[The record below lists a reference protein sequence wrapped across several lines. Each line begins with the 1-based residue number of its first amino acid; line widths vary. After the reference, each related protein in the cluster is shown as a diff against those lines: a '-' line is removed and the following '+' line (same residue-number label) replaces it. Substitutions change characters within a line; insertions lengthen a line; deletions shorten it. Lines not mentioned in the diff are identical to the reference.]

1 MITAICDDEGIY
13 RTHVKK
19 LCQSYFNERNIS
31 SEIIEFS
38 SGEEFLSSVEEINI
52 VLLDIE
58 MSGINGITVKEQL
71 EKLHRDI
78 RIIYITSHI
87 QFMENAFGKNV
98 YSFLTKPVMK
108 DKFCKVMDLIIR
120 DMEEDFIVKIDN
132 KDNPY
137 INCKTI
143 IYIKAQDKYTTVK
156 TREGEY
162 LVRRSMN
169 DWENILANRFFYRI
183 HKSYIINLAYVKRI
197 DNLILM
203 DNGEKVTVSKRY
215 IHSFKESYYNYIKRK
230 VR

>member
-71 EKLHRDI
+71 EKVHRDI

-108 DKFCKVMDLIIR
+108 DKFYKVMDLIIR

-137 INCKTI
+137 INSKTI